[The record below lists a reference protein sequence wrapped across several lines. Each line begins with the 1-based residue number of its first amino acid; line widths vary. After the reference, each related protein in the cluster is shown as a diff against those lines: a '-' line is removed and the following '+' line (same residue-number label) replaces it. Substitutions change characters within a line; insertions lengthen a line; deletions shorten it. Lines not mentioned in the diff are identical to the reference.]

1 MILNEYEGTEKLITH
16 KKKKVI
22 CKYVCVELPAIF
34 FKFSFLVEDQLCT
47 NCKLEIAA
55 GTV

>member
-16 KKKKVI
+16 QKKKVI